1 MHFSSPSG
9 QRLSW
14 WRPWKRG
21 AVGSFCSGYWTVST
35 FLNICRKVTPKPLT
49 GPRKSAT
56 GHLLCLVVGH
66 PGQHWLT
73 RGNADAVVVREV
85 HGWRG
90 KRWLGLGF
98 AACRDARVLGLR
110 CQPLGSL
117 ARRLPAPQERQQNHD
132 NPAADEV

>member
-66 PGQHWLT
+66 PGQHGLA
-73 RGNADAVVVREV
+73 RCHADAVVMGEI
-85 HGWRG
+85 HGRRG
-90 KRWLGLGF
+90 ERWLRLGLAAGRKSLFLGLG
-98 AACRDARVLGLR
+98 R
-110 CQPLGSL
+110 QPLFPL
-117 ARRLPAPQERQQNHD
+117 AGRLPAP
-132 NPAADEV
+132 

>member
-14 WRPWKRG
+14 CRPWNRG

-66 PGQHWLT
+66 PGQHGLT
-73 RGNADAVVVREV
+73 RGQADAVVVREV

-90 KRWLGLGF
+90 ERRLGLGV
-98 AACRDARVLGLR
+98 AAGGDARFLGFR
-110 CQPLGSL
+110 RQSLGSL
-117 ARRLPAPQERQQNHD
+117 AGR
-132 NPAADEV
+132 